1 MTGSGASGRAMA
13 AELVQN
19 RNPRQSQVSR
29 RGVGGSGG
37 TEAADGEAAQK
48 RVPLGGVSGLDMGSS
63 PLGSCGLPLPA
74 ICLGKPPEDKRQ
86 GELHSRQ
93 N

>member
-1 MTGSGASGRAMA
+1 MPLAGPW
-13 AELVQN
+13 LQN
-19 RNPRQSQVSR
+19 WCRTEIHVNLRSR
-29 RGVGGSGG
+29 VGGGGGGG

-48 RVPLGGVSGLDMGSS
+48 RVPLGGGVSGLDMGSS
-63 PLGSCGLPLPA
+63 PLGSHGLPLPA